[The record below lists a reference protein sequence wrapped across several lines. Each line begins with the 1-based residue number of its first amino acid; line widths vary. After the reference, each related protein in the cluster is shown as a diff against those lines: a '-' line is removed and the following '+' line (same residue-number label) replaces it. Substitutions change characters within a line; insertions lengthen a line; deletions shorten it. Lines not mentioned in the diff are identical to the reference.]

1 MLLDTWTLLKV
12 AESEDLELFCY
23 VEVSLPG
30 KIGVLNLN
38 GPSGMHVSYIWDSSL
53 AKRPR
58 EVSFA
63 CSLGIPAIPVGSE
76 SATNFQAL

>member
-1 MLLDTWTLLKV
+1 M
-12 AESEDLELFCY
+12 
-23 VEVSLPG
+23 
-30 KIGVLNLN
+30 LNLT

-58 EVSFA
+58 ELSFA

-76 SATNFQAL
+76 SATNLAHGEESSNLCSQLRVLTNFERKLDG